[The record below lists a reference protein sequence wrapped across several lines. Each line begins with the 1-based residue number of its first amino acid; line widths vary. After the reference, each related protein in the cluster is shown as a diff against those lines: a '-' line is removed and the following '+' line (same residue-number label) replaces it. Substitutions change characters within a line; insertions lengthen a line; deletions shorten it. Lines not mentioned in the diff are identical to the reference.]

1 MLLMIAFWDFPMAM
15 RIRGY
20 PGYHQK
26 WSLNCVAPNCNWV
39 SGFLGF
45 WVSLNH
51 KKKGLLQHTPTLGKH
66 WIIVTFV
73 PLWQIIFER
82 LMVWKLTTDGFLG
95 SLRDFPMIFAWE
107 VDFSSSK
114 WANWKCPCCL
124 VSNYPLV
131 ICYITMENH
140 HRNRGFSHE

>member
-45 WVSLNH
+45 FESQ
-51 KKKGLLQHTPTLGKH
+51 KKRFTPTYSNTGKTLNNCH
-66 WIIVTFV
+66 LCSTLANNFRTSHG
-73 PLWQIIFER
+73 L
-82 LMVWKLTTDGFLG
+82 KTDDWWFFLE